1 MQKPIIEPLSSY
13 PYLIREHLMSTLKR
27 NITIAIIAT
36 IILIATVIA
45 VIITNI
51 STISDPYSNELGLDK
66 STFVGQ
72 WPFTA
77 ESVVI
82 RCDSIDD
89 KSIVSIT
96 ALSGESYILNADSN
110 TSIDKPQMKILSAKD
125 TIWRD
130 VAKYTETDTETN
142 NNYLLSADSKVPTDD
157 IIDAGLKLCT
167 KT

>member
-27 NITIAIIAT
+27 NITITITIIAT

-82 RCDSIDD
+82 RCDGIDD

-96 ALSGESYILNADSN
+96 ALSGESYILNTNSN

-125 TIWRD
+125 AIWRD
-130 VAKYTETDTETN
+130 VATDAEIDK
-142 NNYLLSADSKVPTDD
+142 NYLSSADSKVPTDD

>member
-1 MQKPIIEPLSSY
+1 M
-13 PYLIREHLMSTLKR
+13 T
-27 NITIAIIAT
+27 ITV
-36 IILIATVIA
+36 LIATAITL
-45 VIITNI
+45 IIVNV
-51 STISDPYSNELGLDK
+51 SAISDPYKNELGFDQ

-82 RCDSIDD
+82 RCDNIDD

-96 ALSGESYILNADSN
+96 TLSGERYMLNADSN
-110 TSIDKPQMKILSAKD
+110 TDIDKPPMKTLSAKD

-130 VAKYTETDTETN
+130 TETDTETDK
-142 NNYLLSADSKVPTDD
+142 NYLSPADAKVSTDD

-167 KT
+167 KA